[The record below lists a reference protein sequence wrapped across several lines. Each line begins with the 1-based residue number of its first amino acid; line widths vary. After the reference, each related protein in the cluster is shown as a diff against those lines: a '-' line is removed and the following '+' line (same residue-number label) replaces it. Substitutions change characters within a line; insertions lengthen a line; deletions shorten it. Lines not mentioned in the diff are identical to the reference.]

1 MNGLI
6 TALIIPF
13 AGTVLGAAFVFHMRD
28 RMKGNLQ
35 RTLLGFASGVMVAAA
50 VWSLLIPSIE
60 MQGGD
65 GFMAVV
71 PAAVG
76 MLCGMGF
83 LLLIDMIIPH
93 LHPGD
98 DAHPI
103 FKFLKSRTKGV
114 LGSAIKWNFTKF
126 LISRDG
132 EVIKRYAPTT
142 APEKLVKDIEE
153 MLG

>member
-1 MNGLI
+1 
-6 TALIIPF
+6 
-13 AGTVLGAAFVFHMRD
+13 
-28 RMKGNLQ
+28 MKKIKVN
-35 RTLLGFASGVMVAAA
+35 
-50 VWSLLIPSIE
+50 
-60 MQGGD
+60 
-65 GFMAVV
+65 
-71 PAAVG
+71 
-76 MLCGMGF
+76 
-83 LLLIDMIIPH
+83 
-93 LHPGD
+93 GD

-126 LISRDG
+126 LISHDG

>member
-13 AGTVLGAAFVFHMRD
+13 AGTVLGAAFVFIMRD
-28 RMKGNLQ
+28 SMKGNLQ

-60 MQGGD
+60 MQ
-65 GFMAVV
+65 
-71 PAAVG
+71 
-76 MLCGMGF
+76 
-83 LLLIDMIIPH
+83 
-93 LHPGD
+93 GD